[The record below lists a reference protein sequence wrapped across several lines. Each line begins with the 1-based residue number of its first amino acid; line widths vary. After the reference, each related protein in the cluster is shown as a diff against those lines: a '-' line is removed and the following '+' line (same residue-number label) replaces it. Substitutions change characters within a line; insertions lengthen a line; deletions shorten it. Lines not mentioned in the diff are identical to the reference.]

1 MNCSNF
7 ESRIRSF
14 SFGMLVSYVLEKF
27 YQNAFKNGKNDDSVP
42 GLVLGC
48 ST

>member
-14 SFGMLVSYVLEKF
+14 GRLVSYVLEKF

-42 GLVLGC
+42 SLVLGC